1 MKLLIVEDEAKL
13 GAAIKRGLQQENY
26 VVDLVPTV
34 EEGLDY
40 TTADSYDV
48 IILDRML
55 PGGRDGLEICQQLR
69 KDGNTTP
76 ILMLTARG
84 TIADKVAGLRD
95 GADDYLVK
103 PFAFTEL
110 LARIQALMRR
120 PPVMVGPFLHIGDI
134 SINTSEKTVNR
145 GADHIPLS
153 KREYSL
159 LEYLAHNQNHVVT
172 KDQII
177 DHVWS
182 YDDDILPNTVE
193 VFVASLRK
201 KLGDRTKDSIIET
214 VRGFGYR
221 LKNEVT

>member
-1 MKLLIVEDEAKL
+1 MKILIVEDEAKL

-26 VVDLVPTV
+26 VVDLVATA

-40 TTADSYDV
+40 INADTYDV

-55 PGGRDGLEICQQLR
+55 PGGHDGLEICRELR
-69 KDGNTTP
+69 KNGNKTP
-76 ILMLTARG
+76 VLVLTARG
-84 TIADKVAGLRD
+84 TINDKVTGLKD

-110 LARIQALMRR
+110 LARIQALLRR
-120 PPVMVGPFLHIGDI
+120 PAIMIGPFLKVGDLT
-134 SINTSEKTVNR
+134 INTSEKVVNR
-145 GADHIPLS
+145 GKDHIPLS

-182 YDDDILPNTVE
+182 YDDDILPITVE

-201 KLGDRTKDSIIET
+201 KLGDRNKDSIIET

-221 LKNEVT
+221 LKNEAA

>member
-1 MKLLIVEDEAKL
+1 MKILIVEDEAKL

-26 VVDLVPTV
+26 VVDWVQTA
-34 EEGLDY
+34 EEGLNY
-40 TTADSYDV
+40 TEADTYDV

-55 PGGRDGLEICQQLR
+55 PGGRDGLEICQSLR
-69 KDGNTTP
+69 RNGNQTP
-76 ILMLTARG
+76 VLMLTARG
-84 TIADKVAGLRD
+84 TIADRVTGLKD

-103 PFAFTEL
+103 PFAFSEL
-110 LARIQALMRR
+110 LARIQALLRR
-120 PPVMVGPFLHIGDI
+120 PAAMVGPFLKVADLT
-134 SINTSEKTVNR
+134 INTSEKTVTR
-145 GADHIPLS
+145 GDERLPLS

-193 VFVASLRK
+193 VFIASLRK
-201 KLGDRTKDSIIET
+201 KLGDKSRDSIIET

-221 LKNEVT
+221 LKNEAS

>member
-1 MKLLIVEDEAKL
+1 MKILIVEDEAKL
-13 GAAIKRGLQQENY
+13 GAAIKRGLQQESY
-26 VVDLVPTV
+26 VVDLVTTV

-40 TTADSYDV
+40 TAADSYDV

-55 PGGRDGLEICQQLR
+55 PGGRDGLEICQKLR

-76 ILMLTARG
+76 VLMLTARG
-84 TIADKVAGLRD
+84 TIADKVTGLKD

-110 LARIQALMRR
+110 LARIQALLRR
-120 PPVMVGPFLHIGDI
+120 PPIMVGPFLKIGDLT
-134 SINTSEKTVNR
+134 INTSEKIVMR
-145 GADHIPLS
+145 ADEHIPLS
-153 KREYSL
+153 KREYAL
-159 LEYLAHNQNHVVT
+159 FEYLAHNQNHVVT

-201 KLGDRTKDSIIET
+201 KLGDRSRDSIIET

-221 LKNEVT
+221 LKNEAM